1 MSFITSSGQ
10 RALMKT
16 IIEDR
21 DKKQRKETS
30 FSWIH
35 RLKMVSWMT
44 NAEMIQQAKIWRTQ
58 KRQGN
63 LIIQEYNNHAKVIQG
78 QTWYIFVVQNTDMDC
93 NPQLDP
99 LGLGIDEGSFM
110 VSGMIYWFKAEHNR
124 DAIYKYVMEIK

>member
-1 MSFITSSGQ
+1 MSFISSSGQ
-10 RALMKT
+10 RALMKQ

-30 FSWIH
+30 FTWIH
-35 RLKMVSWMT
+35 KEKLVSWNT

-58 KRQGN
+58 KRQGD
-63 LIIQEYNNHAKVIQG
+63 LIMRECNNQTKLVQG
-78 QTWYIFVVQNTDMDC
+78 QKWYIFVVQNTDMSC

-110 VSGMIYWFKAEHNR
+110 VSGFIYWFKAEHNR

>member
-1 MSFITSSGQ
+1 
-10 RALMKT
+10 MKR

-30 FSWIH
+30 FTWVH
-35 RLKMVSWMT
+35 NAKLVSWNT

-58 KRQGN
+58 KRQGV
-63 LIIQEYNNHAKVIQG
+63 LIMREHNNQTKLVQG
-78 QTWYIFVVQNTDMDC
+78 QKWYILVVQDTDMSC

-99 LGLGIDEGSFM
+99 LGLGIDEGNFI
-110 VSGMIYWFKAEHNR
+110 VSGFIYWFKAEHNR